1 MHDRHLV
8 YKKLEEILKQLK
20 NLKNLEKMS
29 KKRFVFEEIYQLFAE
44 RVMERLIGAAIDI
57 NMHLISDLTG
67 KIPINYFL
75 SFIELGRLD
84 ILPAPFMEKLGQ
96 CTTVRNILVHEYQE
110 LDLKKFR
117 EGIKSALR
125 DFPKY
130 VKYIEKFID
139 SK

>member
-1 MHDRHLV
+1 MPDRRLI

-20 NLKNLEKMS
+20 YLRKLS
-29 KKRFVFEEIYQLFAE
+29 KLPERALLLQETQLFLAE

-57 NMHLISDLTG
+57 NMHIIADLTG
-67 KIPINYFL
+67 EVPAHYFTSFVELARLKIYSP
-75 SFIELGRLD
+75 SFSKKIGC
-84 ILPAPFMEKLGQ
+84 

-117 EGIKSALR
+117 EAMKSALR

-130 VKYIEKFID
+130 VKHIQKFI
-139 SK
+139 K

>member
-1 MHDRHLV
+1 MPDRHLV

-20 NLKNLEKMS
+20 NLKNE
-29 KKRFVFEEIYQLFAE
+29 V
-44 RVMERLIGAAIDI
+44 
-57 NMHLISDLTG
+57 
-67 KIPINYFL
+67 PINYSL

-84 ILPAPFMEKLGQ
+84 ILPASFVEKLGQ

-117 EGIKSALR
+117 GAVKSALR

-130 VKYIEKFID
+130 VKYIDKFID
-139 SK
+139 SN

>member
-1 MHDRHLV
+1 MPDRHLI

-20 NLKNLEKMS
+20 HLKNLEKVS
-29 KKRFVFEEIYQLFAE
+29 KKKFVFEEMQQLLAE
-44 RVMERLIGAAIDI
+44 RMMERLIGAAIDI

-67 KIPINYFL
+67 EVPINYFL
-75 SFIELGRLD
+75 SFVELGRLD
-84 ILPAPFMEKLGQ
+84 ILPAPFVKKLGQ

-110 LDLKKFR
+110 LDKKKFR
-117 EGIKSALR
+117 EAIKSALQ

-130 VKYIEKFID
+130 VRYIEKFID